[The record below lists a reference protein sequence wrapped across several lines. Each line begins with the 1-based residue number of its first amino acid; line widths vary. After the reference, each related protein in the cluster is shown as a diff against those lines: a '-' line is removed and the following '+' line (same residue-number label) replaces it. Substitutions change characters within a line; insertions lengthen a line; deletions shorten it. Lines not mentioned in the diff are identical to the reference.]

1 KRAAKAALA
10 ARTRHVL
17 LASFEAGRPG
27 ACASGSSRFESP
39 RARPRAWS
47 YGLGGAP
54 AVLALSCGS
63 LLGDVEITGHEQEQQ
78 QEEEA
83 PRTEP
88 DALGLEAAAAAP
100 QASAAAVGGGA
111 PAVEPSESAA
121 VCQEGTF
128 R

>member
-1 KRAAKAALA
+1 GPERSSAGGPGRRSCLPGAEMKRAAKAALA

-83 PRTEP
+83 P
-88 DALGLEAAAAAP
+88 
-100 QASAAAVGGGA
+100 
-111 PAVEPSESAA
+111 
-121 VCQEGTF
+121 
-128 R
+128 